1 MAYLDVHD
9 SCKVV
14 LLQPGN
20 ENYPAELDRY
30 NYNQYAQGGTA
41 VLTGASGN
49 VMLQIPKFYYK
60 YSFGSNTHNYDVSL
74 ERKPGYE
81 PHPAFYRNGA
91 WVDYR
96 YVGIYQA
103 AGWTGTWQQ
112 GDGTNAWFSTSTGK
126 LGSVS
131 GYKPL
136 SNFSRPN
143 FRAAA
148 ARVGTGWSLLDF
160 WTYSMLK
167 MLYIT
172 KHGNFNSQTMLGGGN
187 TKFAGWN
194 FAADVSAT
202 GKVTSITSPGQSTA
216 GGNSGD
222 YVNFMGIEDI
232 FGTIWQWVDGWNIN
246 SGVNYVCSNSANFA
260 DDTTTNY
267 TLFGTTNPTAT
278 GWQETLQSNIG
289 FLPATVGGT
298 GSDVARI
305 TDYYYYSGGWV
316 APIVG
321 GGAGNGSDCG
331 LFCLGADGAA
341 SVVFSGIGSRLCF

>member
-1 MAYLDVHD
+1 MPYLDVHD
-9 SCKVV
+9 SCKIV

-20 ENYPAELDRY
+20 ENYPQELDRY
-30 NYNQYAQGGTA
+30 NYNLYVNGGSA
-41 VLTGASGN
+41 DLTGAGGN

-60 YSFGSNTHNYDVSL
+60 YSFGSNSHNYDISL
-74 ERKPGYE
+74 EKKPGYE
-81 PHPAFYRNGA
+81 THPAFYKNGV

-96 YVGIYQA
+96 YIGVYQA
-103 AGWTGTWQQ
+103 SGWTSSWQQ

-126 LGSVS
+126 LGSVA

-148 ARVGTGWSLLDF
+148 ARVGSGWQLIDF
-160 WTYSMLK
+160 WLYAAVK

-172 KHGNFNSQTMLGGGN
+172 KHGNFNSQTTLGGGN
-187 TKFAGWN
+187 TKFAGWS

-202 GKVTSITSPGQSTA
+202 GKVKSITATGQSTA

-232 FGTIWQWVDGWNIN
+232 FGTIWQWVDGWNVN
-246 SGVNYVCSNSANFA
+246 NGVNYVCSNPTNFA

-267 TLFGTTNPTAT
+267 TLFGSTNPLAS
-278 GWQETLQSNIG
+278 GYQETLQSNIG
-289 FLPATVGGT
+289 FLPATVGGS

-305 TDYYYYSGGWV
+305 TDYYYYAAGWV
-316 APIVG
+316 APLVG
-321 GGAGNGSDCG
+321 GAASYGSSCG
-331 LFCLGADGAA
+331 LFYLYANDAA
-341 SVVFSGIGSRLCF
+341 SYVGSHIGSRLCF